1 MNGAIACE
9 NSIPTPE
16 IDVVQPD
23 SAYYCSV
30 EEMQE
35 ACEKNGWSIEFRQLQ
50 AGQLTSS
57 MAPGMC
63 ADILLLDQHLSRR
76 IEVVGEAPDGYV
88 TVLAPV
94 GQAEFCINGQSF
106 SGQGVFLLGS
116 CAELH
121 SVNNEVLRVF
131 SMNVPISLLQQTG
144 CRTLDTS
151 EDHLRC
157 QTLMIEPGAAIVQ
170 HLRSLMHATIHQAL
184 PGRWQVER
192 ASRLATELATI
203 IDQFHKTPKTTCRTS
218 PRNIWFTINRARD
231 FIEAH
236 LTEPISI
243 GKVSEY
249 SATSVSK
256 LERIFRRELQMSPSQ
271 YILARR
277 LAAVNRD
284 LHRSRSNGMR
294 IAQIAMDHG
303 FHHLGRFAGAYRAHF
318 GELPSET
325 IGLH

>member
-9 NSIPTPE
+9 NSMPMPE
-16 IDVVQPD
+16 IGVGQLD
-23 SAYYCSV
+23 SAHYCSV

-63 ADILLLDQHLSRR
+63 ADISLLDQQVSRR
-76 IEVVGEAPDGYV
+76 FEVVGEAPDGYV
-88 TVLAPV
+88 TVMAPE
-94 GQAEFCINGQSF
+94 GRAEFRVNGQSF
-106 SGQGVFLLGS
+106 CGQGLFLLGS
-116 CAELH
+116 SAEFH
-121 SVNNEVLRVF
+121 SVNNDVLRVLM
-131 SMNVPISLLQQTG
+131 MNVPTSLLQQTS
-144 CRTLDTS
+144 CRTLDTR
-151 EDHLRC
+151 EDQLRG
-157 QTLMIEPGAAIVQ
+157 QTLLIEPGAAIVQ
-170 HLRSLMHATIHQAL
+170 RLRSLMHATIHQAL

-192 ASRLATELATI
+192 ASRLATDLATI
-203 IDQFHKTPKTTCRTS
+203 IDQVRKTPNKTCRTS
-218 PRNIWFTINRARD
+218 RRNTWLTINRARD
-231 FIEAH
+231 FIETH

-243 GKVSEY
+243 SKVSEY
-249 SATSVSK
+249 SASSLSK

-284 LHRSRSNGMR
+284 LHRNRSNGMR

-325 IGLH
+325 IGLR

>member
-23 SAYYCSV
+23 SAHYCSV

-63 ADILLLDQHLSRR
+63 ADISLLDQHLSRR

-144 CRTLDTS
+144 CRTLDTR

-157 QTLMIEPGAAIVQ
+157 QTLLIEPGAAIVQ

-192 ASRLATELATI
+192 ASRLATDLATI
-203 IDQFHKTPKTTCRTS
+203 IDQVHKTRNKTCRTS
-218 PRNIWFTINRARD
+218 RRTTWSTISRAREY
-231 FIEAH
+231 IEAH

-243 GKVSEY
+243 SKVSEY

-303 FHHLGRFAGAYRAHF
+303 FHHLGRFAGAYHAHF

-325 IGLH
+325 IGLR